1 MSEKMKKSDKVKMS
15 SRPKNDR
22 LNKSDI
28 KKQTWRA
35 GNMLYPV
42 PAVMVICAR
51 KGEKPNII
59 TEASFEYNKNFCSV
73 DILKNDVD
81 GIEIYE
87 VKSST
92 SINDIYFDDISYQVY
107 VLLNLGYKVKKAS
120 IIKL

>member
-42 PAVMVICAR
+42 PAVMVSCAR
-51 KGEKPNII
+51 KGEKPNIPLHGQELYALI
-59 TEASFEYNKNFCSV
+59 RQWFR
-73 DILKNDVD
+73 
-81 GIEIYE
+81 
-87 VKSST
+87 
-92 SINDIYFDDISYQVY
+92 YQ
-107 VLLNLGYKVKKAS
+107 
-120 IIKL
+120 

>member
-42 PAVMVICAR
+42 PAVMVSCAR
-51 KGEKPNII
+51 K
-59 TEASFEYNKNFCSV
+59 A
-73 DILKNDVD
+73 
-81 GIEIYE
+81 
-87 VKSST
+87 
-92 SINDIYFDDISYQVY
+92 
-107 VLLNLGYKVKKAS
+107 
-120 IIKL
+120 

>member
-42 PAVMVICAR
+42 PAVMVSCAR

-59 TEASFEYNKNFCSV
+59 TVAWAY
-73 DILKNDVD
+73 ILTYLLR
-81 GIEIYE
+81 IIYI
-87 VKSST
+87 VR
-92 SINDIYFDDISYQVY
+92 QR
-107 VLLNLGYKVKKAS
+107 L
-120 IIKL
+120 